1 MSKQSGLKITDI
13 RAGAVV
19 IGADGVVAGTVDR
32 VEGDRIELKQNEN
45 ISNSTSSPLR
55 YVPTMFVDAIEED
68 KLLLST
74 RADAAVMIEDT
85 KKAPS
90 WQRRTDGARER

>member
-1 MSKQSGLKITDI
+1 
-13 RAGAVV
+13 
-19 IGADGVVAGTVDR
+19 
-32 VEGDRIELKQNEN
+32 
-45 ISNSTSSPLR
+45 
-55 YVPTMFVDAIEED
+55 MFVDAIEED